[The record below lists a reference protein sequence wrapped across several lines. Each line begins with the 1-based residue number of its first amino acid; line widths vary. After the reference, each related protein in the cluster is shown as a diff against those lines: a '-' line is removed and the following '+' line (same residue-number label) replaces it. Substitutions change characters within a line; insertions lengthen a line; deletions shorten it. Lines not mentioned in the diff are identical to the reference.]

1 MRDIE
6 ELIINRAV
14 LCIMDKNQKE
24 PMIPAIE
31 MILTEENYG
40 YFVKHLMRCF
50 ADEDARPASF
60 QATPNMLKDMLDEM
74 MENEETFVLN
84 SGKISRLMLKA
95 ISNEEKEPSGDLAI
109 LEFECKKGKFI
120 GLLKLNF
127 SEGYCHFMSEENGKM
142 AIGLEKNAVVLP
154 GPSQKVQ
161 RVMIYGKNEE
171 IFVYDKDME
180 SWFVRGF
187 GRMVPG
193 RDERT
198 NLKAVRKAVEVF
210 ARKAYEED
218 PIEAESFRRKIG
230 ERLRTEDVFD
240 VQSVA
245 SQCIED
251 TEKQEIFTKT
261 IQNSGIEENRIK
273 IDREWAEKKMQR
285 KRLKMDK
292 DIDLY
297 IDVDAY
303 NDKER
308 FKISKNGDGTIDIVL
323 KNIRSFTEK

>member
-1 MRDIE
+1 MRDID
-6 ELIINRAV
+6 ELIINKAV
-14 LCIMDKNQKE
+14 ICVMDKNQKE

-31 MILTEENYG
+31 MELTEENYE
-40 YFVKHLMRCF
+40 YFIKHLLRCF

-60 QATPNMLKDMLDEM
+60 MSGSNMLKDMLDEM
-74 MENEETFVLN
+74 LQDGDTFVLN
-84 SGKISRLMLKA
+84 AGKLSKLMLKS
-95 ISNEEKEPSGDLAI
+95 ILNEEKEPSGDLAV
-109 LEFECKKGKFI
+109 LEFECKRGKFI

-127 SEGYCHFMSEENGKM
+127 SEGYCHYLSEEEGKM
-142 AIGLEKNAVVLP
+142 AIGLERKVVVLP

-161 RVMIYGKNEE
+161 RVMIYGANEE
-171 IFVYDKDME
+171 IFVYDKDMD

-218 PIEAESFRRKIG
+218 PVEAESFRRKVG
-230 ERLRTEDVFD
+230 ERLRSEEVFD

-245 SQCIED
+245 AMCIED
-251 TEKQEIFTKT
+251 KEKQEVFTQT
-261 IQNSGIEENRIK
+261 IQSAGIEENRIK

-308 FKISKNGDGTIDIVL
+308 FSISKNGDGTVDIVL
-323 KNIRSFTEK
+323 KSIRNFTEK